1 MCEDWFHGR
10 HLGLET
16 TPDDRFHFAV
26 VSQFC
31 NLYSS
36 SSYAE
41 MICRGCVKKHNFLAN
56 YAGLSV
62 TKVKKDAS
70 AVGTDQE
77 TTLDVETPQ
86 AGSGD
91 T

>member
-1 MCEDWFHGR
+1 M
-10 HLGLET
+10 
-16 TPDDRFHFAV
+16 
-26 VSQFC
+26 
-31 NLYSS
+31 YSP

-70 AVGTDQE
+70 AVGTDRE
-77 TTLDVETPQ
+77 TTLDVETPE
-86 AGSGD
+86 AGTGD
-91 T
+91 IQHNNFFFLIFLVLLWHLAEDHSSD

>member
-1 MCEDWFHGR
+1 
-10 HLGLET
+10 
-16 TPDDRFHFAV
+16 
-26 VSQFC
+26 
-31 NLYSS
+31 
-36 SSYAE
+36 

-77 TTLDVETPQ
+77 STLDVETPEV
-86 AGSGD
+86 GTGD
-91 T
+91 IRA